1 MAGKDF
7 REIQISS
14 SLLVVIFL
22 GVLALGVFVFLLGVS
37 VGKKQAAIA
46 SGIQAVATPIQE
58 PAKEPPAEA
67 QARAA
72 EPTAAPTASSPQ
84 TQAAAQEVAGTIPAP
99 SPAGSG
105 TKTTPTTRKTSA
117 EKTSTAPKTAA
128 TGTGLYYVQVAAF
141 TNRSQAAA
149 ASDRFK
155 RMGYPVV
162 IADPKPTD
170 TKTWYRVRIGG
181 YATREKAVEVL
192 GKLNASAG
200 KKTDYR
206 VVRD

>member
-1 MAGKDF
+1 MPGKDF

-37 VGKKQAAIA
+37 VGKKQAAIT

-58 PAKEPPAEA
+58 PVKEPPAAA
-67 QARAA
+67 QVKAT
-72 EPTAAPTASSPQ
+72 ESTAAPVAASPQ
-84 TQAAAQEVAGTIPAP
+84 TSAAAPEKTGTTGPAN
-99 SPAGSG
+99 PAGSG
-105 TKTTPTTRKTSA
+105 ARETTSARKTTA
-117 EKTSTAPKTAA
+117 EKTSTPTKTAA
-128 TGTGLYYVQVAAF
+128 TGSGLYYVQVAAF
-141 TNRSQAAA
+141 TARSQAVAA
-149 ASDRFK
+149 AEKFK

-162 IADPKPTD
+162 VADPRPND

-192 GKLNASAG
+192 GKLNAAAG
-200 KKTDYR
+200 KPTDYR